1 LEKVK
6 RKKSMGGMKVKLHRP
21 PHILTEIYL
30 SGTDWAG
37 GWWGGHHIQYEGGN
51 EKTILLLPGIELL

>member
-1 LEKVK
+1 
-6 RKKSMGGMKVKLHRP
+6 MGGMKVKLHRP